1 MCFSLHFHLAHCLI
15 SSIFIP
21 CTVDAVL
28 GETFTCQS
36 RNNCFIFKSMIG
48 KDYVVIEA
56 DSKNAADNILHTE
69 EEIKDAIDK
78 SSLIM
83 LTKPPKSIAKVIQK

>member
-1 MCFSLHFHLAHCLI
+1 MVLLYKLGDSYEI
-15 SSIFIP
+15 SS
-21 CTVDAVL
+21 AY
-28 GETFTCQS
+28 
-36 RNNCFIFKSMIG
+36 G

-83 LTKPPKSIAKVIQK
+83 LAKPPKSIAKVIQK